1 MARIAAILKALAT
14 AYRRDQKSLESVV
27 GNNFFLV
34 TALLLQKAG
43 IVHLPAD
50 RLRPAVSR

>member
-1 MARIAAILKALAT
+1 MARVLAILKALAL
-14 AYRRDQKSLESVV
+14 AYRRDRKSLESLA

-43 IVHLPAD
+43 G
-50 RLRPAVSR
+50 SSST